1 MICAP
6 PRKPFNTMD
15 AKDPIPSLVIGE
27 PKTTTDPHVT
37 AAPQEQQEQEQEQK
51 TIEECSLK
59 PYIKCIFFLPWF
71 TWVTVTTVIASPI
84 LLCTAGGLCG
94 RDRYGFPTYPSCL
107 ADIQCC
113 EYMADCKCKKGNI

>member
-6 PRKPFNTMD
+6 PRKTFNTMDAKDTKD

-27 PKTTTDPHVT
+27 PKTTTDQP
-37 AAPQEQQEQEQEQK
+37 APQEQQQQK
-51 TIEECSLK
+51 TIEECSSK
-59 PYIKCIFFLPWF
+59 PYIKCICFLPWF
-71 TWVTVTTVIASPI
+71 IWVTLTTVIASPI
-84 LLCTAGGLCG
+84 LLCTAGGMCG

-113 EYMADCKCKKGNI
+113 EYMADCKCKQGNI